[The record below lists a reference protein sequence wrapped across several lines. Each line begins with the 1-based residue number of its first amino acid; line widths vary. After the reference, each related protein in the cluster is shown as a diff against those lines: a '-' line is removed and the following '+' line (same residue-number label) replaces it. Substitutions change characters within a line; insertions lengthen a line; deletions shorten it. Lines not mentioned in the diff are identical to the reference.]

1 MASLPNLMPGL
12 PAFNL
17 MKEIWDYSFD
27 AAQRSVLFM
36 DTMRQRGNTYL
47 QHALAGKPP
56 VLDFDYDVIID
67 GKDLKNPVNYSL
79 LRIHPL
85 PDYPTNPEMRP
96 IIIID
101 PRAGHGPG
109 VGGSKA
115 DSQVGMGL
123 RRGHPVYFVTFEAH
137 PVPGQTLEDVGAA
150 EAFFIEEVLRRH
162 PETGEN
168 PAVVGNC
175 QAGWAVASLATLRPD
190 IMGPLLLNGAPLSYW
205 TGIEGKTN
213 VRYTGGLLGGK
224 WLATLALDIG
234 NGQFDGANLVQNFE
248 NLNPANTLWNKQYN
262 LYNNIDTERER
273 YLDFEKWWGGFFFY
287 GEKEYEP
294 IVSELFIGNK
304 LAKGEIITSDGSRI
318 DLKNIRSPIVVF
330 ASWGDDITPPPQALH
345 WIVDAYGHED
355 AIVSHEQVIVYLLHD
370 EIGHLGIFVSAAV
383 ARKEHNEIFNTIELI
398 DNLPPGL
405 YEMIIENKRP
415 KMSHSDIEPGDY
427 TVRIERR
434 RVQDIRDLTS
444 GNFDERP
451 FTAVAKISE
460 MNDRIYKMF
469 MQPFIRRLASE
480 PQAKVFRALHPL
492 RVQRALLSD
501 LNPWLTPLPFLAAAV
516 RHTRKPVPRSNY
528 FYSLQEDMSV
538 AISDSL
544 NTYRDVR
551 DGVCRYMFKM
561 MYGSFG
567 LGAFFNEVRE
577 KTPEPMPAFT
587 ASEREVMDAQ
597 YETGGFAEAFVR
609 MVLALKLQD
618 GMIERRSVMLAAQL
632 WREDPRLVDISA
644 QKRKRIIREQARL
657 LYFDLQRA
665 INALPSLIS
674 KKSERKDA
682 FDMVRHVMLAADQS
696 TQLEG
701 PIAEQIARVMEI
713 PLHSKPH

>member
-12 PAFNL
+12 PMFNL
-17 MKEIWDYSFD
+17 MKEVWDYSVD
-27 AAQRSVLFM
+27 ATQRSILFM
-36 DTMRQRGNTYL
+36 DTMRERGNTYL

-56 VLDFDYDVIID
+56 VLDFAYEVIID
-67 GKDLKNPVNYSL
+67 GKDLRDPVNYSL
-79 LRIHPL
+79 LRILPL

-137 PVPGQTLEDVGAA
+137 PVEGQTLEDVGTA
-150 EAFFIEEVLRRH
+150 EAIFIEEVMRRH
-162 PETGEN
+162 PESGEN

-213 VRYTGGLLGGK
+213 IRYTGGLLGGK
-224 WLATLALDIG
+224 WLATWALDIG

-248 NLNPANTLWNKQYN
+248 NLNPANTLWAKQYN
-262 LYNNIDTERER
+262 LYSNIDTERER

-304 LAKGEIITSDGSRI
+304 LAKGQIITSDGSRI

-345 WIVDAYGHED
+345 WIIDAYGHED

-405 YEMIIENKRP
+405 YEMIIEKKRP
-415 KMSHSDIEPGDY
+415 KMSHSNIEPGDF
-427 TVRIERR
+427 TVRVERR
-434 RVQDIRDLTS
+434 RVQDIRELTA
-444 GNFDERP
+444 GAFDERP

-460 MNDRIYKMF
+460 LNDKIYKTVV
-469 MQPFIRRLASE
+469 QPFVRPLASE
-480 PQAKVFRALHPL
+480 SQAKLARALHPL

-501 LNPWLTPLPFLAAAV
+501 LNPWLAPLPFMAAV
-516 RHTRKPVPRSNY
+516 VKHTRKPVPKSNY
-528 FYSLQEDMSV
+528 FLALQEDMSV
-538 AISDSL
+538 AITDSL

-551 DGVCRYMFKM
+551 DGICRYMFKS
-561 MYGSFG
+561 MYGTFG
-567 LGAFFNEVRE
+567 LGAFFPEVRE
-577 KTPEPMPAFT
+577 KTPEPMPTFT
-587 ASEREVMDAQ
+587 DLEREEMEAQ
-597 YETGGFAEAFVR
+597 YEMGGFPQAFVR
-609 MVLALKLQD
+609 MVLAIKQQD
-618 GMIERRSVMLAAQL
+618 GMIERRTAMLADQL
-632 WREDPRLVDISA
+632 WREDARLMDVTPRR
-644 QKRKRIIREQARL
+644 RKHIIREQARL
-657 LYFDLQRA
+657 LYFDKNRA
-665 INALPSLIS
+665 IDALPQLL
-674 KKSERKDA
+674 KKKTERKDA
-682 FDMVRHVMLAADQS
+682 FDMLKHVMLVS
-696 TQLEG
+696 NESGQLEG
-701 PIAEQIARVMEI
+701 PVVEHMARVLDINLAEK
-713 PLHSKPH
+713 LH